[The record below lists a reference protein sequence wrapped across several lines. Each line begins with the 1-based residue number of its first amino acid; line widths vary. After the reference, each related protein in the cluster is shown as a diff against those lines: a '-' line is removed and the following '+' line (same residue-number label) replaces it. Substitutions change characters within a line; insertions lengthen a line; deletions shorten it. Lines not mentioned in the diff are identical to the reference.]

1 MGLIFTQKKILKK
14 QASLAQNVQHSEVL
28 VEPAGLMSEDVYL
41 TLITQ
46 PYAPAHGSGDG
57 GI

>member
-46 PYAPAHGSGDG
+46 PCAPAHGSGDG